1 MTSTAGWKKCFA
13 IIHVFLALVIMAAA
27 ASASFQFVA
36 TKALHLSSES
46 RKSGAKF
53 GIFFERAKKRTG
65 ADSKHKK
72 NKPLVMSDL

>member
-13 IIHVFLALVIMAAA
+13 IIHVFLALVIMAALPVQ
-27 ASASFQFVA
+27 ASLMRIE
-36 TKALHLSSES
+36 ALHLSSES

-53 GIFFERAKKRTG
+53 GIFSERAKKRTG

-72 NKPLVMSDL
+72 IIRSL